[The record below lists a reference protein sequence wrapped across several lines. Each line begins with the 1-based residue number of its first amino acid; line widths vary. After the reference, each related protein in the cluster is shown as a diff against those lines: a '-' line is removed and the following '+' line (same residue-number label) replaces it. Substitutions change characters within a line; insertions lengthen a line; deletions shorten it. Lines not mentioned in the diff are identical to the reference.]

1 MLDKKLTLKDLK
13 SKVDNFVNERDWEQF
28 HDPKNLAMSISIEA
42 AELMEIFQWPSNDE
56 SSKIMDNKDLRIHA
70 IEEVADILIY
80 TIAFCNR
87 NNIDMSE
94 AILNKLKKNK
104 IKYPKDKFKG
114 KY

>member
-13 SKVDNFVNERDWEQF
+13 SKVENFVNERDWEQF

-42 AELMEIFQWPSNDE
+42 AELMEIFQWSSNDE
-56 SSKIMDNKDLRIHA
+56 SSQKMDTKDSRIHA

-80 TIAFCNR
+80 IIAFCNR
-87 NNIDMSE
+87 NNIDISE

-104 IKYPKDKFKG
+104 KKYPKDKFKG

>member
-13 SKVDNFVNERDWEQF
+13 SKVENFVNERDWEQF
-28 HDPKNLAMSISIEA
+28 HEPKNLAMSISIEA
-42 AELMEIFQWPSNDE
+42 AELMEIFQWSSNDE
-56 SSKIMDNKDLRIHA
+56 SSKIMDTKDLRIHA
-70 IEEVADILIY
+70 MDEVADILVY

-87 NNIDMSE
+87 NNIDISE
-94 AILNKLKKNK
+94 AILSKLKKNK

>member
-13 SKVDNFVNERDWEQF
+13 SKVENFVNERDWEQF

-42 AELMEIFQWPSNDE
+42 AELMEIFQWSSNDE
-56 SSKIMDNKDLRIHA
+56 SFKIMDTKDSRIHA

-87 NNIDMSE
+87 NNIDISE

-104 IKYPKDKFKG
+104 KISQR
-114 KY
+114 

>member
-1 MLDKKLTLKDLK
+1 MDTKD
-13 SKVDNFVNERDWEQF
+13 S
-28 HDPKNLAMSISIEA
+28 
-42 AELMEIFQWPSNDE
+42 
-56 SSKIMDNKDLRIHA
+56 RIHA

-87 NNIDMSE
+87 NNIDISE

-104 IKYPKDKFKG
+104 KKYPKDKFKG

>member
-1 MLDKKLTLKDLK
+1 MNYKKVK
-13 SKVDNFVNERDWEQF
+13 SEIRKFVDERDWEQF

-42 AELMEIFQWPSNDE
+42 AELMEIFQWSSNDE
-56 SSKIMDNKDLRIHA
+56 SSQILDTKDSRIHA
-70 IEEVADILIY
+70 TEEVADILIY

-87 NNIDMSE
+87 NNIDISE

-104 IKYPKDKFKG
+104 KKYPKDKFKG

>member
-13 SKVDNFVNERDWEQF
+13 SKVENFVNERDWEQF

-42 AELMEIFQWPSNDE
+42 AELMEIFQWSSNDE
-56 SSKIMDNKDLRIHA
+56 SSQIMDTKDSRIHA
-70 IEEVADILIY
+70 TEEVADILIY

-87 NNIDMSE
+87 NNIDISE

-104 IKYPKDKFKG
+104 KKYPKDKFKG